1 MKLGEIDLETIPFFF
16 IAEAGINH
24 NGSIENAKKLIDLA
38 KETGSHC
45 VKFQKRTISRI
56 LTKEGLDAP
65 YINDNS
71 FGKTYGEHKAFLE
84 FSYDQFSEL
93 KKYSDEIG
101 IMMTASGWDEES
113 VDFLDS
119 INVPFFKMA
128 SADLTNW
135 PLLEHTAKKG
145 RPMILSTGMAD
156 LEIVKKTY
164 EFVRQWNNDI
174 VIMQCTSSYPTPESE
189 IHLRV
194 IETYKEEFPE
204 AVIGFSG
211 HEKGIAISQAAFVLG
226 AKVIERH
233 FTLDR
238 TMKGGDH
245 AASLEK
251 QGLEK
256 LIRDLNILS
265 VALGNKIKKI
275 QPSEI
280 SCFKKLTKSV
290 VSTRQLDVGHIITR
304 DDLTTKSPGASHN
317 NDGINPM
324 NLYKIIGTKVLKKI
338 ENDVVIPLKSLDI
351 ELDSDSNFRV

>member
-1 MKLGEIDLETIPFFF
+1 MKLGSIDLESVPFFF

-24 NGSIENAKKLIDLA
+24 NGSIENAKKLIDMA
-38 KETGSHC
+38 KETGSDC

-56 LTKEGLDAP
+56 LTRDGLNAP
-65 YINDNS
+65 YDNDNS
-71 FGKTYGEHKAFLE
+71 FGKTYGEHKEFLE
-84 FSYDQFSEL
+84 FSCDQF
-93 KKYSDEIG
+93 KEIKRYADQVG

-119 INVPFFKMA
+119 LNVPFFKMA

-156 LEIVKKTY
+156 LETVKKTY
-164 EFVRQWNNDI
+164 QFVKQWNNDL
-174 VIMQCTSSYPTPESE
+174 VIMQCTSSYPTPDCE
-189 IHLRV
+189 IHLKV
-194 IETYKEEFPE
+194 IEKYKEEFPGTI
-204 AVIGFSG
+204 IGFSG
-211 HEKGIAISQAAFVLG
+211 HEKGISISQAAFVLG

-256 LIRDLNILS
+256 LIRDLRVLS
-265 VALGNKIKKI
+265 SALGSNIKSI
-275 QPSEI
+275 QPSEVA
-280 SCFKKLTKSV
+280 CFKKLTKSV
-290 VSTRQLDVGHIITR
+290 VSTRRLEVDHIITR
-304 DDLTTKSPGASHN
+304 DDLTTKGPGASN
-317 NDGINPM
+317 DNDGINPM
-324 NLYKIIGTKVLKKI
+324 NLYKLIGCKVLKFI
-338 ENDVVIPLKSLDI
+338 EDDQIIPLKSI
-351 ELDSDSNFRV
+351 ELELEFNLIAS